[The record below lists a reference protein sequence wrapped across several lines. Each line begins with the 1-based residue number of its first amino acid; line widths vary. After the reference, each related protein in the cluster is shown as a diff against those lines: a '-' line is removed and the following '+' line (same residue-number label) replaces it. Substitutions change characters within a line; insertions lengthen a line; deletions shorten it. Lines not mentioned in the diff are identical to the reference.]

1 MTFATSSCT
10 LLQSKNEDDC
20 NNNSSEE
27 NENETNPKTDKSK
40 ALSINDRINV
50 FLDTPFF
57 DPDEII
63 EVEGYN
69 EDKNQKKANNP
80 ILLWFAQLVKNDYQT
95 AETFYAAG
103 FISVLVIFTQ
113 ELLRM
118 VRYGDAYIPFTKIRN
133 GSLF

>member
-10 LLQSKNEDDC
+10 LLQSKNEDDY

-27 NENETNPKTDKSK
+27 NENETNPKNGKSN
-40 ALSINDRINV
+40 ALSINDQINV

-57 DPDEII
+57 YPDEII
-63 EVEGYN
+63 EVEEYN
-69 EDKNQKKANNP
+69 EVKNQKKANNP

>member
-1 MTFATSSCT
+1 MFF
-10 LLQSKNEDDC
+10 
-20 NNNSSEE
+20 
-27 NENETNPKTDKSK
+27 
-40 ALSINDRINV
+40 SIRH
-50 FLDTPFF
+50 FF

-63 EVEGYN
+63 EVEEYN
-69 EDKNQKKANNP
+69 EVKNQKKANNP

-133 GSLF
+133 GSLFRIDIGMI

>member
-1 MTFATSSCT
+1 
-10 LLQSKNEDDC
+10 LQSKNEDDY

-63 EVEGYN
+63 EVEEYN
-69 EDKNQKKANNP
+69 EDKNQKKTNNP

-95 AETFYAAG
+95 AEAFYAAG

>member
-1 MTFATSSCT
+1 M
-10 LLQSKNEDDC
+10 QSKNEDDY

-27 NENETNPKTDKSK
+27 NENETNPKNGKSN
-40 ALSINDRINV
+40 ALSINDQINV

-57 DPDEII
+57 DPDEIM
-63 EVEGYN
+63 EVEEYN

-113 ELLRM
+113 ELLRI
-118 VRYGDAYIPFTKIRN
+118 VRYGDDYIPFTKIRN
-133 GSLF
+133 GSLFRIDIGMI